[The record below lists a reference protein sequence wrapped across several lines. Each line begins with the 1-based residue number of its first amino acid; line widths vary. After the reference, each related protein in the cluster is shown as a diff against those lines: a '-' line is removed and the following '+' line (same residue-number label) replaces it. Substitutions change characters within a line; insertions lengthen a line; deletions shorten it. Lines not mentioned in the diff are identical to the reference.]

1 MFEGHNFDRF
11 QPPNKVRC
19 FPIGNQQIVINH
31 KGNITMND
39 NTKNVNNNVKLE
51 EITGTYKGT
60 SEYQKYS
67 ELGQSRREITG
78 IIGVDKKANAYKMG
92 AYIAKPFS
100 VLGSAFGFATILVS
114 VAHQDLFNNVWWFLF
129 ALGLGV
135 GIFFEYLSTAN
146 EDSFV
151 GFNITGLTKTGIIL
165 ILFIKSYAVFMHY
178 QTSEQIAKSLTNG
191 INSSTITDTPRV
203 ALLKSQISDLTQDI
217 KDKRAEKNTDAYAK
231 LLVNATSAYKNK
243 RDSATASIKAIEDD
257 LKNFKADKKAKEME
271 LATLTESNVAQEKAD
286 VKSDSEGMI
295 WTFFAMLVIFELGGT
310 LLSVLHKK
318 TILGGVDETIAVTDE
333 VKSRMYTKKA
343 SLEERSN
350 TLNAFRVADE
360 IRANS
365 NSIKLIEL
373 ESKVKE
379 DEILLLEKARMA
391 ELGVANKE
399 LELKVKLSELDTLK
413 HEKVIQA
420 IEHKIQQIN
429 TITVSPYSEHTHA
442 IPTPPPSRKMG
453 FNTNV
458 AKSDSMTKD
467 DLISLTMDGVGE
479 GDKLPPKS
487 KLIDLGS
494 RRQKT
499 VYEEAMKDL
508 VNSGRIELK
517 KGRGYFATTQHQDF
531 DLGDF

>member
-1 MFEGHNFDRF
+1 MS
-11 QPPNKVRC
+11 NK
-19 FPIGNQQIVINH
+19 
-31 KGNITMND
+31 NI
-39 NTKNVNNNVKLE
+39 KLE
-51 EITGTYKGT
+51 EITGTYAGT

-78 IIGVDKKANAYKMG
+78 IIGVDKKAHAYKMG

-114 VAHQDLFNNVWWFLF
+114 VAHQELFTDIWWILF
-129 ALGLGV
+129 TLGLGV
-135 GIFFEYLSTAN
+135 GVFFEYLSTAN

-191 INSSTITDTPRV
+191 VNSSTISVTPRV
-203 ALLKSQISDLTQDI
+203 ALLKSQISDLKTDVS
-217 KDKRAEKNTDAYAK
+217 DKKAEKNTDAYAK
-231 LLVNATSAYKNK
+231 MLVNSTSKYTNK
-243 RDSATASIKAIEDD
+243 REDALSSINAIESD
-257 LKNFKADKKAKEME
+257 LKALKADKKNKELE
-271 LATLTESNVAQEKAD
+271 LATLTESNVKQEKED
-286 VKSDSEGMI
+286 VKNDSEGMI

-379 DEILLLEKARMA
+379 DEILLLEQARMA

-420 IEHKIQQIN
+420 IEHKINQIN
-429 TITVSPYSEHTHA
+429 TIDVPAYNTHT
-442 IPTPPPSRKMG
+442 ISNEPSRKMG
-453 FNTNV
+453 FNV
-458 AKSDSMTKD
+458 ARSDNLTKD
-467 DLISLTMDGVGE
+467 ELMDIAMNDINE
-479 GDKLPPKS
+479 GDKLPAKS
-487 KLIDLGS
+487 TLIDTTS
-494 RRQKT
+494 RTQTK
-499 VYEEAMKDL
+499 VYENAMKQL
-508 VNSGRIELK
+508 VNDGRIELK
-517 KGRGYFATTQHQDF
+517 TGRGYYATTPTYDF
-531 DLGDF
+531 DLGDY

>member
-1 MFEGHNFDRF
+1 
-11 QPPNKVRC
+11 
-19 FPIGNQQIVINH
+19 
-31 KGNITMND
+31 
-39 NTKNVNNNVKLE
+39 
-51 EITGTYKGT
+51 
-60 SEYQKYS
+60 
-67 ELGQSRREITG
+67 
-78 IIGVDKKANAYKMG
+78 
-92 AYIAKPFS
+92 
-100 VLGSAFGFATILVS
+100 
-114 VAHQDLFNNVWWFLF
+114 
-129 ALGLGV
+129 
-135 GIFFEYLSTAN
+135 
-146 EDSFV
+146 
-151 GFNITGLTKTGIIL
+151 
-165 ILFIKSYAVFMHY
+165 
-178 QTSEQIAKSLTNG
+178 
-191 INSSTITDTPRV
+191 
-203 ALLKSQISDLTQDI
+203 
-217 KDKRAEKNTDAYAK
+217 
-231 LLVNATSAYKNK
+231 
-243 RDSATASIKAIEDD
+243 
-257 LKNFKADKKAKEME
+257 ME

-429 TITVSPYSEHTHA
+429 TINVSPYNEHTHA

-453 FNTNV
+453 FNV

-467 DLISLTMDGVGE
+467 DLINLAMDGVGE

-487 KLIDLGS
+487 KLIDTKS
-494 RRQKT
+494 RTQTK
-499 VYEEAMKDL
+499 VYETAMKEL

-517 KGRGYFATTQHQDF
+517 VGRGYFATAQQYDF
-531 DLGDF
+531 DLGDY